1 MKPSEMR
8 EKTPTERTKLEA
20 QLAEELF
27 LLKIKKAT
35 GQLEKVHRLREI
47 RRDLA
52 RLMTLQKEK
61 AKGLQI
67 K

>member
-1 MKPSEMR
+1 MR

>member
-1 MKPSEMR
+1 MKPSEIR
-8 EKTPTERTKLEA
+8 EKTPTERAKLA
-20 QLAEELF
+20 SQLKEELF

-52 RLMTLQKEK
+52 RLITLERETVK
-61 AKGLQI
+61 
-67 K
+67 